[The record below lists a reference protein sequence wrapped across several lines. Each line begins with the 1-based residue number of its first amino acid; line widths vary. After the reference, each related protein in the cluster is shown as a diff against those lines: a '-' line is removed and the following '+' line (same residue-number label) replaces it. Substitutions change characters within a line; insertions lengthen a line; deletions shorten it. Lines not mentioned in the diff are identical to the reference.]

1 MSFLPRS
8 FLTRSLLASAVGLV
22 VSLNAQAATEL
33 TVYTA
38 VESDDLQ
45 KYAERFQQAHP
56 DIDIKWVRD
65 STGVITA
72 RLLAEKDNPQADV
85 VWGLAATSL
94 LVLEKE
100 GMLSRYAPKGVE
112 ALDTKFVDPA
122 YRDGQD
128 PSWVGMDAWVA
139 SLCYNTVEGE
149 RLGVPKPT
157 SWEDLTRPEF
167 KGHVIMP
174 NPSSSGTGY
183 LDVASWLQLWGD
195 DGGWDY
201 MDRLHDNIARYT
213 HSGSAPCNLA
223 GSGEAVVGVS
233 FAFRGA
239 RLKAQGAPV
248 DLVFP
253 EEGLGWDMEA
263 AAIMKGTDKREAAQT
278 LMDWA
283 VSKPANELYNE
294 GYAVVAYPGVA
305 KPIEHYPANITE
317 MMIEADF
324 AKAANQRDEVLAEWQ
339 RRYDGKSDSQ

>member
-1 MSFLPRS
+1 MSLF
-8 FLTRSLLASAVGLV
+8 TRSLLGGAVALAMTTG
-22 VSLNAQAATEL
+22 AQAATEL

-45 KYAERFQQAHP
+45 KYAERFNEAHP
-56 DIDIKWVRD
+56 EIEINWVRD

-94 LVLEKE
+94 LVLEEE
-100 GMLSRYAPKGVE
+100 GLLSRYAPEGVE
-112 ALDTKFVDPA
+112 ALDPKFVDPA
-122 YRDGQD
+122 ARNGQD
-128 PSWVGMDAWVA
+128 PAWVGMDAWVA
-139 SLCYNTVEGE
+139 AICYNTIEGE
-149 RLGVPKPT
+149 RQGVPMPT
-157 SWEDLTRPEF
+157 SWEDLTRPEYR
-167 KGHVIMP
+167 GQVIMP

-183 LDVASWLQLWGD
+183 LDVASWMQLWGEE
-195 DGGWDY
+195 GAWDY

-223 GSGEAVVGVS
+223 ASGEAVVGVS

-239 RLKAQGAPV
+239 RLESQGAPIEV
-248 DLVFP
+248 VFP

-263 AAIMKGTDKREAAQT
+263 AAIIEGGDNREAAET
-278 LMDWA
+278 LLDWA
-283 VSKPANELYNE
+283 VSRQANELYNE

-305 KPIEHYPANITE
+305 QPIDNYPEDIAE
-317 MMIEADF
+317 RMIDADF
-324 AKAANQRDEVLAEWQ
+324 AWAANHRDRLLEEWQ

>member
-1 MSFLPRS
+1 MSL
-8 FLTRSLLASAVGLV
+8 LTRALLSSAVALA
-22 VSLNAQAATEL
+22 VSSSAIAATEL

-38 VESDDLQ
+38 IESDDLQ
-45 KYAERFQQAHP
+45 KYAERFNEAYP
-56 DIDIKWVRD
+56 DIEINWVRD

-100 GMLSRYAPKGVE
+100 GMLSRYAPKGVD
-112 ALDTKFVDPA
+112 ALDPKFVDPA
-122 YRDGQD
+122 SRDGQD
-128 PSWVGMDAWVA
+128 PAWVGTDAWVA
-139 SLCYNTVEGE
+139 SICYNTIEGE
-149 RLGVPKPT
+149 RQGLTMPT
-157 SWEDLTRPEF
+157 SWEDLTSPEF

-174 NPSSSGTGY
+174 NPNSSGTGY
-183 LDVASWLQLWGD
+183 LDVASWMQLWGED
-195 DGGWDY
+195 EAWGY

-223 GSGEAVVGVS
+223 ASGETVAGVS

-239 RLKAQGAPV
+239 RLKSQGAPIEI
-248 DLVFP
+248 VFP
-253 EEGLGWDMEA
+253 EDGVGWDMEA
-263 AAIMKGTDKREAAQT
+263 AAIIKGGENREAAEA

-283 VSKPANELYNE
+283 VSREANELYNE

-305 KPIEHYPANITE
+305 QPIENYPANITE
-317 MMIEADF
+317 LMIDADF
-324 AKAANQRDEVLAEWQ
+324 SWAANNRERLLEEWQ